1 MMAVIKTLILISVI
15 ILPMM
20 MMAQDVNPGIYF
32 CY

>member
-20 MMAQDVNPGIYF
+20 MIAHDVNPGNYF
-32 CY
+32 CH

>member
-20 MMAQDVNPGIYF
+20 MMAQDVNPGN
-32 CY
+32 